1 MQKNEEYGKLYD
13 RLNVI
18 GNNLNCIDREIS
30 CLAKYISKYPD
41 LETKECKKTV
51 KQSITLRSK
60 LESEKVEIDKR
71 LTEID
76 CERSLSGLTQMLIA

>member
-30 CLAKYISKYPD
+30 CLAKYISKYSE
-41 LETKECKKTV
+41 LETKEV
-51 KQSITLRSK
+51 KSIVKRSITLRIK
-60 LESEKVEIDKR
+60 LEDEKIEIDKR

-76 CERSLSGLTQMLIA
+76 CHRSLSGLAQLLIA